1 MINLPNMITVIRILL
16 VPVFLIVFWA
26 AGPHRVLW
34 GMLILAVAG
43 ITDVIDGYLA
53 RKLHMVTP
61 LGKILDPLA
70 DKLMV
75 ISVMTS
81 LFMIGRFPLWLVVL
95 VIVKELLLVTGSLFM
110 VIRKHLQVSANF
122 YGKAATIAIYAA
134 LFFSAFKITG
144 DALVTV
150 LAGIVS
156 VIALSNYALSF
167 VRRRTY

>member
-1 MINLPNMITVIRILL
+1 MINVPNLITVIRIML
-16 VPVFLIVFWA
+16 VPVFLIIFWA

-34 GMLILAVAG
+34 GMMILAVAG

-61 LGKILDPLA
+61 LGKVLDPLA

-75 ISVMTS
+75 VSVMTS
-81 LFMIGRFPLWLVVL
+81 LFLIGRFPLWLVVL
-95 VIVKELLLVTGSLFM
+95 VVIKELVLVIGGIFI

-134 LFFSAFKITG
+134 LFTSAFKIPG
-144 DALVTV
+144 SSVITV
-150 LAGIVS
+150 IAGIISIV
-156 VIALSNYALSF
+156 ALSNYVLAF
-167 VRRRTY
+167 MRHRTY